1 MTLAISSGK
10 DSANI
15 KPSHKD
21 QERKTHI
28 HIMADAPGPM
38 SPSVKAWVK
47 TPDEINSIIANAGI
61 IPSGGG
67 QTTAT
72 PAATSG

>member
-28 HIMADAPGPM
+28 HIMSDATVPPAMGT
-38 SPSVKAWVK
+38 WLGE
-47 TPDEINSIIANAGI
+47 PDGINVIISNAG
-61 IPSGGG
+61 P
-67 QTTAT
+67 TATAT
-72 PAATSG
+72 PASTSG